1 MPSAAPHV
9 HCDPEPD
16 PPGTQYRAQSRSL
29 TSQLVA
35 IGACR
40 EALRWVNNRGIT
52 TLQEAWEQCQRADW
66 LVWLAARVGVP
77 ETTLVLLLT
86 LLARPV
92 VPQIL
97 PGHKRLLECLA
108 LAEAWARGEV
118 PSDKLREQAE
128 ELEALRE
135 LVGFEPAEEALLGVL
150 DLALLATEDPI
161 DLPRFASCASDIA
174 IYAVDASPDFRDRP
188 TDLRALCGVVRE
200 HLQWSDLAAALKV
213 QEARL

>member
-108 LAEAWARGEV
+108 LAESWARGEV
-118 PSDKLREQAE
+118 SSDKLREQAV
-128 ELEALRE
+128 ELK
-135 LVGFEPAEEALLGVL
+135 ALLGVL
-150 DLALLATEDPI
+150 DLALRATEAPI
-161 DLPRFASCASDIA
+161 DLAHLSNCASDIPM
-174 IYAVDASPDFRDRP
+174 YAVDASPNSRDRL
-188 TDLRALCGVVRE
+188 TDLRSMCSVVRE

-213 QEARL
+213 QEARS